1 MDENLNITVAKI
13 EIGQVNNSK
22 YVLIVHNNETGEN
35 AVQFLDDKETAKN
48 SFYFVS
54 NVLRMTNEKIF

>member
-54 NVLRMTNEKIF
+54 NVLRMTRVC